1 MKWQWE
7 WHTVP
12 YLKEGNGS
20 QDMTEQKKS
29 LQIAIDGP
37 AGAGKSSVAKV
48 LARRLGCIYLDTGA
62 MYRAVT
68 WLAMER
74 QVAFDDMDGMKQLLD
89 TLQLEF
95 KEADGVQ
102 RLYCNG
108 TDVTEAI
115 RTPEISANV
124 SAVSMIPLVR
134 EEMVAQQQKIA
145 AGCDVLM
152 DGRDIGTTVLPDAQ
166 YKFFLTASLAER
178 ARRRALELQQKGV
191 EVDMEQL
198 MQDIALRDKKDSSR
212 EVSPLKQAE
221 DAECID
227 TSDLSFDEVVE
238 KLFCKIKK

>member
-1 MKWQWE
+1 MME
-7 WHTVP
+7 TA
-12 YLKEGNGS
+12 E
-20 QDMTEQKKS
+20 KKQP

-68 WLAMER
+68 WLALEK
-74 QVAFDDMDGMKQLLD
+74 QAAFDDMDAMKALLENIE
-89 TLQLEF
+89 LEF
-95 KEADGVQ
+95 KDVDGVQ
-102 RLYCNG
+102 HLYCNG

-134 EEMVAQQQKIA
+134 EEMTAQQQKIA
-145 AGCDVLM
+145 AGSDVLM

-178 ARRRALELQQKGV
+178 ARRRALELEAKGV
-191 EVDMEQL
+191 AVDMEQL
-198 MQDIALRDKKDSSR
+198 MADIALRDKKDSER
-212 EVSPLKQAE
+212 EVSPLRQAE
-221 DAECID
+221 DAVLID
-227 TSDLSFDEVVE
+227 TSSLTFDEVVE
-238 KLFCKIKK
+238 NLFMRIKK